1 MPWEI
6 SPNAR
11 LRVSIPLLIVPRM
24 LQLGPWT
31 VFSIRHQGWRIH
43 QWKLCGHTVPY
54 NPTSKKNWSWTPN
67 HFFHFIDDKNLLI
80 NPARRLQNQ
89 PLGLFQIMP
98 NLAQGRATGEHSE
111 REIKANVANTPFG
124 RRLQFANRFESLS
137 DTDECQS
144 SSSAFNS
151 LNTRVHLPKNL
162 SSQKSPSK
170 MSTFSEGSLE
180 KTKPP
185 SKKKRKLN
193 ARTVLLSSDGDSW
206 SLEEHT
212 QHVMQFWGQSK
223 VFPVCDQLP
232 FSNSGSTTENYRYKT
247 TIPLQ
252 TIPTD
257 DKITSYCVINNDQN
271 LTIIKTFDRPL

>member
-89 PLGLFQIMP
+89 PLGNTQKEKSKQMSPIRHLVEDFNSPTDLRVSRTPM
-98 NLAQGRATGEHSE
+98 NVRVLAQHLTLWTHEFTFQKTEVHKKPLWNEHVQWGKPWEDKASIKEEEKIERKDSASIIWWWLMVLRRAY
-111 REIKANVANTPFG
+111 
-124 RRLQFANRFESLS
+124 
-137 DTDECQS
+137 
-144 SSSAFNS
+144 SACHAI
-151 LNTRVHLPKNL
+151 LRTI
-162 SSQKSPSK
+162 QG
-170 MSTFSEGSLE
+170 FSCVWPTSVFQL
-180 KTKPP
+180 
-185 SKKKRKLN
+185 RINYWKL
-193 ARTVLLSSDGDSW
+193 
-206 SLEEHT
+206 
-212 QHVMQFWGQSK
+212 
-223 VFPVCDQLP
+223 
-232 FSNSGSTTENYRYKT
+232 
-247 TIPLQ
+247 
-252 TIPTD
+252 
-257 DKITSYCVINNDQN
+257 
-271 LTIIKTFDRPL
+271 

>member
-89 PLGLFQIMP
+89 PLGLFQNMP

-111 REIKANVANTPFG
+111 REIKATVANTPFG

-151 LNTRVHLPKNL
+151 LNTRVHLPKNW
-162 SSQKSPSK
+162 SSQKKPLWNEHVQWGKPWEDKASIKEEEKIERKDGASIIWWWL
-170 MSTFSEGSLE
+170 MVLRRAYSACHAILRTIQGFSCVWPTSVFQL
-180 KTKPP
+180 
-185 SKKKRKLN
+185 RINYWKL
-193 ARTVLLSSDGDSW
+193 
-206 SLEEHT
+206 
-212 QHVMQFWGQSK
+212 
-223 VFPVCDQLP
+223 
-232 FSNSGSTTENYRYKT
+232 
-247 TIPLQ
+247 
-252 TIPTD
+252 
-257 DKITSYCVINNDQN
+257 
-271 LTIIKTFDRPL
+271 